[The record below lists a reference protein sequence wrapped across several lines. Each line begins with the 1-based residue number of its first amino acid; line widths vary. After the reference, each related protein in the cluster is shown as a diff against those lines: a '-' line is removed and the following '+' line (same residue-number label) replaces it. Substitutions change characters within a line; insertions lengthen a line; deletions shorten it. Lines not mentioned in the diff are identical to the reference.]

1 MGSPLHL
8 TEVREAESRM
18 ALIFL
23 KTVTLTGRARRAPP
37 EDRDSTHVG
46 NLDCQIL
53 SGGDLIL
60 SLVGTVVSTTSERR
74 RQRFEEERPLFSSLL
89 FSRLLSS
96 SRTQLVLWLCHYPW
110 RAHSLRSRLGLLSPT
125 PLPFLSLVVVVVIHS
140 PSSPP

>member
-60 SLVGTVVSTTSERR
+60 SHHGIAVVDADAGSHTNGRR
-74 RQRFEEERPLFSSLL
+74 GSSNIYGRPPPVAAAAAAAA
-89 FSRLLSS
+89 RA
-96 SRTQLVLWLCHYPW
+96 
-110 RAHSLRSRLGLLSPT
+110 RAHAWATAFLGLSRQHGPARG
-125 PLPFLSLVVVVVIHS
+125 
-140 PSSPP
+140 